1 MWYTAQDSSDNI
13 PSYST
18 DSHRWIGVVYGGYRA
33 YSLLKAT
40 EVATQHWACSWI
52 SRVHMFYYQFL
63 HASAM
68 LKHVIAIGWTSVH
81 PSVCLSVCLSHAGIV
96 SKPCFLR
103 HTIAHSFK
111 FCVYQDLREIPTGSP
126 PTGPL
131 NRGGGL
137 KMSQFSTNNS
147 IYLRNDWR

>member
-81 PSVCLSVCLSHAGIV
+81 PSVCLSVTRWHCIKTMLSSPFIQVLCV
-96 SKPCFLR
+96 SRSSRNSDGVTPYGAAKQR
-103 HTIAHSFK
+103 W
-111 FCVYQDLREIPTGSP
+111 GM
-126 PTGPL
+126 
-131 NRGGGL
+131 
-137 KMSQFSTNNS
+137 KMSQFSTNNLL
-147 IYLRNDWR
+147 YLRNGWS